1 MTMYAALLRGI
12 NVSGHKRVPMAE
24 LRLLLT
30 ELGHGDVRTHLQ
42 SGNAVFSTTSDDENA
57 LAAELE
63 QAIEKR
69 FGFPVPCLVRDGA
82 YLAAVAAACPFP
94 AAELEGRQLHI
105 TYYDR
110 PVDADRFARI
120 DPAVFRPEAFG
131 LGDRALYLYAPD
143 GLGRSK
149 LAEALSRTSVT
160 KGLVATS
167 RNWNTVEK
175 LVRMT
180 APPGAAPDG
189 PAHGRPAR
197 DGAPA

>member
-12 NVSGHKRVPMAE
+12 NVSGHKRVPMVE
-24 LRLLLT
+24 LRALLT

-42 SGNAVFSTTSDDENA
+42 SGNAVFSSASDDENA

-63 QAIEKR
+63 RAIEQR

-94 AAELEGRQLHI
+94 AAELEGKQLHI

-110 PVDADRFARI
+110 PVDAGRFARI
-120 DPAVFRPEAFG
+120 DPTAYLPEAFG

-143 GLGRSK
+143 GLGRSR
-149 LAEALSRTSVT
+149 LAEALSRSSVT
-160 KGLVATS
+160 KDIVATS
-167 RNWNTVEK
+167 RNWNTVVR
-175 LVRMT
+175 LVELT
-180 APPGAAPDG
+180 APTGTT
-189 PAHGRPAR
+189 H

>member
-24 LRLLLT
+24 LRALLT

-42 SGNAVFSTTSDDENA
+42 SGNAVFSSASDDENA

-63 QAIEKR
+63 RAIEQR

-94 AAELEGRQLHI
+94 AAELEGKQMHI

-120 DPAVFRPEAFG
+120 DPAAYLPEAFS

-149 LAEALSRTSVT
+149 LAEALSRSSVT
-160 KGLVATS
+160 KDTVATS
-167 RNWNTVEK
+167 RNWNTVAR
-175 LVRMT
+175 LVELT
-180 APPGAAPDG
+180 APTETT
-189 PAHGRPAR
+189 H

>member
-1 MTMYAALLRGI
+1 MTTYAALLRGI

-24 LRLLLT
+24 LRTLLT

-42 SGNAVFSTTSDDENA
+42 SGNAVFSSPSDDEET

-94 AAELEGRQLHI
+94 AAELEGGQLHV
-105 TYYDR
+105 TYFGQ
-110 PVDADRFARI
+110 PVDAARFDRI
-120 DPAVFRPEAFG
+120 DPASFLPEEFR
-131 LGDRALYLYAPD
+131 LGDRALYLYAPE

-149 LAEALSRTSVT
+149 LSEALSRPSLTQ
-160 KGLVATS
+160 GLVATS
-167 RNWNTVEK
+167 RNWNTVAK
-175 LVRMT
+175 LVEMT
-180 APPGAAPDG
+180 AAQETTAGHHAAGA
-189 PAHGRPAR
+189 
-197 DGAPA
+197 GA

>member
-24 LRLLLT
+24 LRALLT

-42 SGNAVFSTTSDDENA
+42 SGNAVFSSASDDENA

-63 QAIEKR
+63 RAIEQR

-94 AAELEGRQLHI
+94 AAELEGKQLHI

-110 PVDADRFARI
+110 PVDAGRFARI
-120 DPAVFRPEAFG
+120 DPAAYLPEAFG
-131 LGDRALYLYAPD
+131 LGDRALYLYTPD

-149 LAEALSRTSVT
+149 LAEALSRSSVT
-160 KGLVATS
+160 KDTVATS
-167 RNWNTVEK
+167 RNWNTVAR
-175 LVRMT
+175 LVELT
-180 APPGAAPDG
+180 APTETT
-189 PAHGRPAR
+189 H

>member
-24 LRLLLT
+24 LRALLT

-42 SGNAVFSTTSDDENA
+42 SGNAVFSSASDDENA

-63 QAIEKR
+63 RAIEQR

-94 AAELEGRQLHI
+94 AAELEGKQLHI

-110 PVDADRFARI
+110 PVDAGRFARI
-120 DPAVFRPEAFG
+120 DPAAYLPEAFS
-131 LGDRALYLYAPD
+131 LGDRALYLYTPD

-149 LAEALSRTSVT
+149 LAEALSRSSVT
-160 KGLVATS
+160 KDTVATS
-167 RNWNTVEK
+167 RNWNTVAR
-175 LVRMT
+175 LVELT
-180 APPGAAPDG
+180 APTETT
-189 PAHGRPAR
+189 H